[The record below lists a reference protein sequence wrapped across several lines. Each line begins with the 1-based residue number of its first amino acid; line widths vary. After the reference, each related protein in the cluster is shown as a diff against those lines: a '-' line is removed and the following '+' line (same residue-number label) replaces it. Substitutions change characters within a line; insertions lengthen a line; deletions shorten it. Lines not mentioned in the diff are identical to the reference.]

1 MKKTISFA
9 TSFLLG
15 FAFFVAG
22 GALASE
28 TTTPSLEGIAVEETV
43 NTPDVQE
50 VVGEVAVEETQPV
63 NATMEASVAD
73 VPYCFNVGK
82 SSESSGDCTCV
93 QDLVTTMEE
102 VDCLIASGVVPAS
115 SYEAYRK
122 LVLGE

>member
-28 TTTPSLEGIAVEETV
+28 TEIPATESEPVVETIETTEPAIENVSEEV
-43 NTPDVQE
+43 P
-50 VVGEVAVEETQPV
+50 
-63 NATMEASVAD
+63 AD
-73 VPYCFNVGK
+73 LPYCFNVGK
-82 SSESSGDCTCV
+82 TSELNNDCFCV
-93 QDLVTTMEE
+93 QDIVSSMAE

-115 SYEAYRK
+115 SYEAYRQ